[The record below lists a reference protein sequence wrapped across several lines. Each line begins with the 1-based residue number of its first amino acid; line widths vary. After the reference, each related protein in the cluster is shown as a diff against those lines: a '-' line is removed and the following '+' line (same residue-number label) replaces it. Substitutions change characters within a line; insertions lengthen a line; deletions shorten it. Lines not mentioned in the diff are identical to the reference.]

1 MPIIEATTV
10 EEVMIPE
17 GCEIVLAETGVVAGI
32 RLPNGEFL
40 KPWINWELFASSDE
54 NEDAIGDLDE
64 SELNERDVYTGL
76 DRSEEHTSELQS
88 LMRIS
93 YAVFCLKKKNTIQT
107 NNKSIHCQ
115 HTKKTHI

>member
-1 MPIIEATTV
+1 MPIIEVTTV

-17 GCEIVLAETGVVAGI
+17 GCAIVLAETGVVAGI

-76 DRSEEHTSELQS
+76 DFTRNIAVNEGDVPIAAGAATS
-88 LMRIS
+88 
-93 YAVFCLKKKNTIQT
+93 
-107 NNKSIHCQ
+107 KSSNERGEGNEWVS
-115 HTKKTHI
+115 TGR

>member
-1 MPIIEATTV
+1 MPIIEVTTV

-17 GCEIVLAETGVVAGI
+17 GSEIVLAETGVVAGI

-40 KPWINWELFASSDE
+40 KPWINWELFANSDE

-76 DRSEEHTSELQS
+76 DFTRNITVNEGDVL
-88 LMRIS
+88 IDAG
-93 YAVFCLKKKNTIQT
+93 AV
-107 NNKSIHCQ
+107 KSN
-115 HTKKTHI
+115 